1 MNLENQGLVIKS
13 NPAIIGV
20 LDSTALEI
28 PILGD
33 KVVIRHTEDAPLIII
48 IIIIIIID
56 FDVNSQLTSGSVNEQ
71 NVARVMAEFNTPASV
86 AMEQLAQSNRS
97 LDVSCRSNI
106 EDISVAVH

>member
-1 MNLENQGLVIKS
+1 MNLENQALVIKS
-13 NPAIIGV
+13 KPAIIGV
-20 LDSTALEI
+20 LESTALEI

-33 KVVIRHTEDAPLIII
+33 KVVIRHTEDEPL
-48 IIIIIIID
+48 IIIIIID

-71 NVARVMAEFNTPASV
+71 NVARMMAEFNTPASV

-106 EDISVAVH
+106 EDINVAVH

>member
-13 NPAIIGV
+13 KPAIIGV
-20 LDSTALEI
+20 LEGTTLEI

-33 KVVIRHTEDAPLIII
+33 KVVIRHTEDEPLIV
-48 IIIIIIID
+48 IIID

-71 NVARVMAEFNTPASV
+71 NVARVIAEFNTPASV

-106 EDISVAVH
+106 EDINVVVL